1 MVEQLTSFQ
10 RSPQY
15 SVPSGDR
22 AVTEEERKKINEGYK
37 DGSVWNQVFN
47 SAVAFGFEE
56 SMTKT
61 FDVSEEERQRIYQ
74 ENWDKGNGFRF
85 MFGTFCD
92 ITYDRAANDA
102 ACDFIKSKI
111 KEIVKDP
118 ETARKLLPT
127 EIYARRPV
135 CT

>member
-1 MVEQLTSFQ
+1 
-10 RSPQY
+10 
-15 SVPSGDR
+15 
-22 AVTEEERKKINEGYK
+22 
-37 DGSVWNQVFN
+37 
-47 SAVAFGFEE
+47 
-56 SMTKT
+56 MTKT

-102 ACDFIKSKI
+102 ACDFIKGKI

-135 CT
+135 RILAITWSLQEIVTKLIRSALRRRLLQDF

>member
-1 MVEQLTSFQ
+1 
-10 RSPQY
+10 
-15 SVPSGDR
+15 
-22 AVTEEERKKINEGYK
+22 
-37 DGSVWNQVFN
+37 VFN
-47 SAVAFGFEE
+47 SAVAFGFKE
-56 SMTKT
+56 STIKT

-102 ACDFIKSKI
+102 ACEFIKGKI
-111 KEIVKDP
+111 KEIVKDL

-135 CT
+135 RT